1 MANNVLKN
9 KTKIFFFRF
18 SKKKIK
24 KINSLV
30 HKSYSDIKTFLET
43 ITTLL
48 SMTTSRENCPYR
60 LFPILSIK
68 KITTGIYFFELEKKQ
83 VNKLYHHKIYTT

>member
-18 SKKKIK
+18 SKKKK

-48 SMTTSRENCPYR
+48 SMTTSRENSPYR

-68 KITTGIYFFELEKKQ
+68 KITTGIYFF
-83 VNKLYHHKIYTT
+83 